1 MVCKMKWC
9 VYWDQWDFRDKVVS
23 SFFFN
28 FCFVRNEDKVGRDI
42 NAIIGVRNDKTTN
55 EK

>member
-1 MVCKMKWC
+1 MMCLLGPV
-9 VYWDQWDFRDKVVS
+9 WDFWDKVVS